1 MIGGK
6 VYCVASDGKARQGK
20 ALISL
25 TEHFPLSPS
34 SPLYVHL
41 GGLSLLNLMVGDDE
55 ITSDKDYK
63 HVMKQLQHVH
73 LCPSSIS
80 VSRVQITP
88 RILHSHL
95 EANKY
100 SLSQINN
107 LLNVTD
113 KQDVTTMLNLMQLIW
128 SLPPP
133 LPTDKPNFRETH
145 TALNQH
151 AKLLRYLIL
160 PYINIDLS
168 LFKQLKFL
176 SAAAHLMYILYTHQN
191 MHSSYLPSPL
201 YHDIQI
207 MVKNV
212 FFCVTKAK

>member
-1 MIGGK
+1 MTST
-6 VYCVASDGKARQGK
+6 C
-20 ALISL
+20 
-25 TEHFPLSPS
+25 TPS
-34 SPLYVHL
+34 SQWHFSQ
-41 GGLSLLNLMVGDDE
+41 LS
-55 ITSDKDYK
+55 SDYT
-63 HVMKQLQHVH
+63 QNPAL
-73 LCPSSIS
+73 P
-80 VSRVQITP
+80 P
-88 RILHSHL
+88 RGQQVL
-95 EANKY
+95 
-100 SLSQINN
+100 LSQINN

-113 KQDVTTMLNLMQLIW
+113 KQDVTMMLNLMQLIW
-128 SLPPP
+128 SLLPP
-133 LPTDKPNFRETH
+133 LPTDKPNFCETH

-160 PYINIDLS
+160 PYINVNLS